1 MNQND
6 PMKGNTSS
14 EDQNH
19 SEQAENNQRQ
29 GQTDAYTA
37 SDNGYSY
44 RADEAS
50 DGLGYTNPDGT
61 HGFIY
66 QPASDTNDRYS
77 ARSRNRRG
85 VVIALCAVLATLVIG
100 SGCFLGAYM
109 AAKSLYD
116 AGENPPSGQ
125 NTGEEVSTSNGLV
138 IRDDPY
144 TDTDADPETNVQTEP
159 DTLTGEEGATQSPD
173 ESHGGAE
180 TDDGAKDHIDQM
192 GAITTPPTVTIHKTP
207 AERDDADGN
216 GRAEIE
222 TDENGQVLTSA
233 GKDAVSV
240 ATVVHRVAASV
251 VEITTTR

>member
-77 ARSRNRRG
+77 ARSRNRRR
-85 VVIALCAVLATLVIG
+85 
-100 SGCFLGAYM
+100 
-109 AAKSLYD
+109 KSQGGNKETQNKQEPKEPKAEKPKREIKEPKEPKEPREQKESAPAPEAEGE
-116 AGENPPSGQ
+116 AGEKKPNRRRPNHRRRKPQ
-125 NTGEEVSTSNGLV
+125 
-138 IRDDPY
+138 
-144 TDTDADPETNVQTEP
+144 
-159 DTLTGEEGATQSPD
+159 
-173 ESHGGAE
+173 
-180 TDDGAKDHIDQM
+180 K
-192 GAITTPPTVTIHKTP
+192 
-207 AERDDADGN
+207 GN
-216 GRAEIE
+216 GEAQGS
-222 TDENGQVLTSA
+222 EN
-233 GKDAVSV
+233 
-240 ATVVHRVAASV
+240 
-251 VEITTTR
+251 